1 MATTGATQPPEDPT
15 MEEFFKNVSAK
26 DRTGVEK
33 HLAVID
39 AEPDAAHGRIWRRVA
54 KSLRRL
60 APLAVQTAGQ
70 HAVQFFVADGKYRM
84 QAFALED
91 QRDGKILIYLPDV
104 LEEAGKARVLKAAK
118 PAAAAAASASAAGAP
133 GTAPAAPMPEYTVAG
148 AAGTR
153 LRIEALDAANSPNPA
168 PHYKHMLGWNRKALR
183 ITLLTTA
190 TEPEL
195 EAAEKLCSLAAKR
208 WAGAAAATPAK

>member
-1 MATTGATQPPEDPT
+1 MATTGPAQSPQDSK

-39 AEPDAAHGRIWRRVA
+39 AEPDAAHGRIWRRIA
-54 KSLRRL
+54 LTLRRL
-60 APLAVQTAGQ
+60 APLSVQTAGQ
-70 HAVQFFVADGKYRM
+70 HAIQFFVADGKYRM

-91 QRDGKILIYLPDV
+91 QRDGKIQIYLPDV
-104 LEEAGKARVLKAAK
+104 LEEAAKARLIRSPAKAA
-118 PAAAAAASASAAGAP
+118 AVASAAGAA
-133 GTAPAAPMPEYTVAG
+133 GGAAPMPEYAVAG

-183 ITLLTTA
+183 VTVLTTA
-190 TEPEL
+190 GESEI
-195 EAAEKLCSLAAKR
+195 EAAEKLCTLAAKR
-208 WAGAAAATPAK
+208 WAGAVATNAK

>member
-1 MATTGATQPPEDPT
+1 MATTGAAQQPEDST

-39 AEPDAAHGRIWRRVA
+39 AEPDAAHGRIWRHLA
-54 KSLRRL
+54 KTLRRL
-60 APLAVQTAGQ
+60 APLALQTAGQ

-91 QRDGKILIYLPDV
+91 QRDGKIQVYLPDV
-104 LEEAGKARVLKAAK
+104 LEEAAKARVLRAPTKTASAS
-118 PAAAAAASASAAGAP
+118 ASASASAAGSSAA
-133 GTAPAAPMPEYTVAG
+133 GTAPAPEYVVAG

-190 TEPEL
+190 SDAEI

-208 WAGAAAATPAK
+208 WAGAAAPAK

>member
-1 MATTGATQPPEDPT
+1 MVTTGAPQKPEDPT

-54 KSLRRL
+54 KTLRRL
-60 APLAVQTAGQ
+60 APLALQTAGQ

-91 QRDGKILIYLPDV
+91 QRDGKIQIYLPDV
-104 LEEAGKARVLKAAK
+104 LDEAAKARILKAPSK
-118 PAAAAAASASAAGAP
+118 GASASASGGAGA
-133 GTAPAAPMPEYTVAG
+133 AVAIPEYGIAG

-153 LRIEALDAANSPNPA
+153 LRIEALDAANTPNPA

-190 TEPEL
+190 SEGEL
-195 EAAEKLCSLAAKR
+195 EAAEKLCALAAKR
-208 WAGAAAATPAK
+208 WSAATSAAK

>member
-1 MATTGATQPPEDPT
+1 MATTGAPQKPEDPT
-15 MEEFFKNVSAK
+15 MEDFFKNVSAK

-39 AEPDAAHGRIWRRVA
+39 AEPDSAHGRIWRRVA
-54 KSLRRL
+54 KTLRRL

-91 QRDGKILIYLPDV
+91 QRDGKIQIYLPDV
-104 LEEAGKARVLKAAK
+104 LEEAAKARVLRAPAK
-118 PAAAAAASASAAGAP
+118 AASASASAGGPA
-133 GTAPAAPMPEYTVAG
+133 GSAPAAPEYAVAG

-190 TEPEL
+190 SEAEI
-195 EAAEKLCSLAAKR
+195 EAAEKLCTIAAKR
-208 WAGAAAATPAK
+208 WPAATSAAK

>member
-1 MATTGATQPPEDPT
+1 MATTAAPKPPEDPT

-39 AEPDAAHGRIWRRVA
+39 AEPDAAHGRIWRRLA
-54 KSLRRL
+54 KMLRRL
-60 APLAVQTAGQ
+60 APLALQTAGQ

-91 QRDGKILIYLPDV
+91 QRDGKIQIYLPDV
-104 LEEAGKARVLKAAK
+104 LAEATKAKVIKAPTKTAS
-118 PAAAAAASASAAGAP
+118 AAASASASGAGALAGASP
-133 GTAPAAPMPEYTVAG
+133 IPEYVFGG
-148 AAGTR
+148 AAGGR
-153 LRIEALDAANSPNPA
+153 LRIEALDAANTPNPA

-190 TEPEL
+190 GEAEL
-195 EAAEKLCSLAAKR
+195 DAAEKLCNIAAKR
-208 WAGAAAATPAK
+208 WAAAV

>member
-1 MATTGATQPPEDPT
+1 MATTGPAQSPQDSK

-26 DRTGVEK
+26 DRTGMEK

-54 KSLRRL
+54 MMLRRL

-104 LEEAGKARVLKAAK
+104 LEEAAKARLIRSPAK
-118 PAAAAAASASAAGAP
+118 TASVAAGAA
-133 GTAPAAPMPEYTVAG
+133 GAAPLTPEYAVAG

-183 ITLLTTA
+183 ITVLTTA
-190 TEPEL
+190 GDAEID
-195 EAAEKLCSLAAKR
+195 AAEKLCAIAARR
-208 WAGAAAATPAK
+208 WAEKV

>member
-1 MATTGATQPPEDPT
+1 MATTGASPTPADPT

-26 DRTGVEK
+26 DRTGIEK

-39 AEPDAAHGRIWRRVA
+39 AEPDAAHGRIWRQLA
-54 KSLRRL
+54 KTLRRL

-91 QRDGKILIYLPDV
+91 QRDGKIQIYLPDV
-104 LEEAGKARVLKAAK
+104 LEEAAKARVLRSPTK
-118 PAAAAAASASAAGAP
+118 AAAAASGAGGA
-133 GTAPAAPMPEYTVAG
+133 APAAPEYTVAG

-190 TEPEL
+190 SEAEL
-195 EAAEKLCSLAAKR
+195 EAAEKLCSIAAKR
-208 WAGAAAATPAK
+208 WAGAVASANK

>member
-1 MATTGATQPPEDPT
+1 MATSGATQTPEDPT

-26 DRTGVEK
+26 DRTGMEK

-39 AEPDAAHGRIWRRVA
+39 AEPDAAHGRIWRRLA
-54 KSLRRL
+54 KTLRRL

-91 QRDGKILIYLPDV
+91 QRDGKIQIYLPDV
-104 LEEAGKARVLKAAK
+104 LEEAAKAKVLRSPAK
-118 PAAAAAASASAAGAP
+118 AAAAASGAAGA
-133 GTAPAAPMPEYTVAG
+133 APAMPEYTVAG
-148 AAGTR
+148 AGGAR

-183 ITLLTTA
+183 ITVLTTA
-190 TEPEL
+190 ADPEL
-195 EAAEKLCSLAAKR
+195 EAAEKLCTLAAKR
-208 WAGAAAATPAK
+208 WAGAVATSNK

>member
-1 MATTGATQPPEDPT
+1 MVTTGAPQKPEDPT

-54 KSLRRL
+54 KTLRRL
-60 APLAVQTAGQ
+60 APLALQTAGQ

-91 QRDGKILIYLPDV
+91 QRDGKIQIYLPDV
-104 LEEAGKARVLKAAK
+104 LDEAAKARILKAPSK
-118 PAAAAAASASAAGAP
+118 GASASASGGAGA
-133 GTAPAAPMPEYTVAG
+133 AVAIPEYGIAG

-153 LRIEALDAANSPNPA
+153 LRIEALDAANTPNPA

-183 ITLLTTA
+183 VTVPAGA
-190 TEPEL
+190 TDEQIKAVER
-195 EAAEKLCSLAAKR
+195 LCAIAAKK
-208 WAGAAAATPAK
+208 WEGKKEAK

>member
-1 MATTGATQPPEDPT
+1 MATTGAPQKPENPT

-54 KSLRRL
+54 KALRRL
-60 APLAVQTAGQ
+60 APLALQTAGQ

-104 LEEAGKARVLKAAK
+104 LEEAAKARVLKAPAK
-118 PAAAAAASASAAGAP
+118 GASASASASGGAGA
-133 GTAPAAPMPEYTVAG
+133 AAAIPEYAVAG
-148 AAGTR
+148 AAGAR
-153 LRIEALDAANSPNPA
+153 LRIESLDAANTPNPA

-183 ITLLTTA
+183 VTLLTTA
-190 TEPEL
+190 GDGEL
-195 EAAEKLCSLAAKR
+195 EAAEKLCSIAAKR
-208 WAGAAAATPAK
+208 WSAATSAAK

>member
-1 MATTGATQPPEDPT
+1 MATTGAAQPREDST

-39 AEPDAAHGRIWRRVA
+39 AEPDSAHGRIWRRVA
-54 KSLRRL
+54 KALRRL
-60 APLAVQTAGQ
+60 APLSVQTAGQ
-70 HAVQFFVADGKYRM
+70 HAIQFFVADGKYRM

-104 LEEAGKARVLKAAK
+104 LEEASKARVLRPPTK
-118 PAAAAAASASAAGAP
+118 AAAASSASASAAGGT
-133 GTAPAAPMPEYTVAG
+133 GTAPAPEYTVAG

-195 EAAEKLCSLAAKR
+195 EAAEKLLSIAAKR
-208 WAGAAAATPAK
+208 WAGSAATAPAK

>member
-1 MATTGATQPPEDPT
+1 MATSGATQTPEDPT

-26 DRTGVEK
+26 DRTGMEK

-39 AEPDAAHGRIWRRVA
+39 AEPDAAHGKIWRRLA
-54 KSLRRL
+54 KTLRRL

-91 QRDGKILIYLPDV
+91 QRDGKVQIYLPDV
-104 LEEAGKARVLKAAK
+104 LEEAAKARLLRAPAK
-118 PAAAAAASASAAGAP
+118 GAGASVAAAGAA
-133 GTAPAAPMPEYTVAG
+133 GTAGTAATPEYAVAG

-190 TEPEL
+190 TDAEL
-195 EAAEKLCSLAAKR
+195 EAAEKLCAIAAKR
-208 WAGAAAATPAK
+208 WAGAAAPAPAK

>member
-1 MATTGATQPPEDPT
+1 

-26 DRTGVEK
+26 DRTGIEK

-54 KSLRRL
+54 RALRRL

-91 QRDGKILIYLPDV
+91 QRDGKVQIYLPDV
-104 LEEAGKARVLKAAK
+104 LEEAAKARLIRSPAK
-118 PAAAAAASASAAGAP
+118 ASASVAAAGAA
-133 GTAPAAPMPEYTVAG
+133 GTPAMPEYAVAG

-183 ITLLTTA
+183 ITLLTTS
-190 TEPEL
+190 TEAEL
-195 EAAEKLCSLAAKR
+195 DAAAKLCAIAAKR
-208 WAGAAAATPAK
+208 WAGSPAADAK

>member
-1 MATTGATQPPEDPT
+1 MATTGAAQPPEDST

-54 KSLRRL
+54 KMLRRL

-70 HAVQFFVADGKYRM
+70 HAIQFFVADGKYRM

-104 LEEAGKARVLKAAK
+104 LEEAAKARVLRSPGKAASS
-118 PAAAAAASASAAGAP
+118 AAAASASAAGAA
-133 GTAPAAPMPEYTVAG
+133 GTAPAPEYGIAG

-183 ITLLTTA
+183 ITLLTTS
-190 TEPEL
+190 TEAEL
-195 EAAEKLCSLAAKR
+195 DAAEKLCAIAAKR
-208 WAGAAAATPAK
+208 WAGSAAPAQAK